1 MYGRTPLSTSL
12 ETSAPSRSLPL
23 ALYSYLYLYLYLSL
37 STLYL
42 STLYLSTLYSLL
54 AGGNHVTDT
63 VTFPLA

>member
-1 MYGRTPLSTSL
+1 MAILTYGRTPLSTSL
-12 ETSAPSRSLPL
+12 ETSAPSYLPL
-23 ALYSYLYLYLYLSL
+23 ALYSYLYLYL